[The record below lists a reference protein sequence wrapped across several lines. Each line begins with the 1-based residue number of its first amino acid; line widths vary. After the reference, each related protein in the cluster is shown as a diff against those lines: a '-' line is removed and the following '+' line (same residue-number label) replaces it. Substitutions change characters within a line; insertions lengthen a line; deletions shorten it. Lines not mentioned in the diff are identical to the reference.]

1 MSGSIDRSSTPSYI
15 GMGIRISLVLIVVL
29 GTVLLYRLR
38 LLPIHPADIRQI
50 SINIIPPISAA
61 GLTVRQGIAEFS
73 GTPLPSAESGTI
85 VAIFLLLCAYFV
97 LVPVTYFSLRERQQ
111 RTSTTASKR
120 TLLYTGPLIVVGTV
134 AILVPTLIAGTF
146 YGSTKVI
153 SIFRQDMEH
162 SRYVQTVV
170 RQCASIAFAT
180 RQFAARSVSEG
191 GGGGSFR
198 TQKGIVTLAGL
209 GIPEQTKVGRA
220 ILVPTESDTVL
231 TLLFIGNKSYPLEQG
246 STNSAVGT
254 VIYSTEIHPTFHRTR
269 PLQ

>member
-1 MSGSIDRSSTPSYI
+1 MSGSIERTSAPTFV
-15 GMGIRISLVLIVVL
+15 GTGIRISIIFIFVL
-29 GTVLLYRLR
+29 GSILLYQLR
-38 LLPIHPADIRQI
+38 LLPIHSINLRQI
-50 SINIIPPISAA
+50 VVNIIPSVSAA
-61 GLTVRQGIAEFS
+61 GLTVHQGIAEFS
-73 GTPLPSAESGTI
+73 GTPLPAAESGTFGT
-85 VAIFLLLCAYFV
+85 IFLLLCAYFV
-97 LVPVTYFSLRERQQ
+97 LVPVTYFSLREQQQ
-111 RTSTTASKR
+111 RTSTTTSKR
-120 TLLYTGPLIVVGTV
+120 TFLFTAPLIVVGTV

-198 TQKGIVTLAGL
+198 TPKGMVTLAGL
-209 GIPEQTKVGRA
+209 GIPEQTKEGRA
-220 ILVPTESDTVL
+220 ILVSTESDTVL
-231 TLLFIGNKSYPLEQG
+231 TLLFIGNKAFPPEQG
-246 STNSAVGT
+246 SSNTDLGT
-254 VIYSTEIHPTFHRTR
+254 VIYKTEIHPTFHRTR